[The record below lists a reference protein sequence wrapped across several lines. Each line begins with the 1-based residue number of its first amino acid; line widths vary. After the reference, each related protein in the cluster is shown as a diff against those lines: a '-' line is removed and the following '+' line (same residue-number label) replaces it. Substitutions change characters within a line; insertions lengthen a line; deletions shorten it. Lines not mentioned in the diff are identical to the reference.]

1 LIESHE
7 ALIDSHKTLIESFKT
22 LIEIDSHN
30 FIFLRDLY
38 ITNNYLCNHQP
49 FQLKVDIEIYQSG
62 ISQNSRLGLT
72 TVC

>member
-1 LIESHE
+1 MIESHE
-7 ALIDSHKTLIESFKT
+7 ALINSQKTLIESFKT
-22 LIEIDSHN
+22 LIEIESHN
-30 FIFLRDLY
+30 FIFLTDLY
-38 ITNNYLCNHQP
+38 ISNNYLGNHQP